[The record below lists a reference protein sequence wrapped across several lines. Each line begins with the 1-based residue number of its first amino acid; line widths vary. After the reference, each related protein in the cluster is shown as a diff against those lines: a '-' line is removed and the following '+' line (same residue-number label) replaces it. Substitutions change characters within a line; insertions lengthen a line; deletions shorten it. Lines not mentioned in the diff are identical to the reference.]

1 MAQGSSSPC
10 LFNNLSDDENDSHFC
25 LMARGSK
32 VQESTVSS
40 SPISSS
46 STPSCDIENIDEEKE
61 MEDNMIKK
69 FGKKGHKEIKK
80 LLDKLEEKKTCLSLK
95 RKETLL

>member
-1 MAQGSSSPC
+1 VGQQWDSSDEDEEPKKQGMATIAMAQGSSSPR
-10 LFNNLSDDENDSHFC
+10 LFNNLSDDEVHSHFC

-46 STPSCDIENIDEEKE
+46 STPSSDIENVDVQ
-61 MEDNMIKK
+61 
-69 FGKKGHKEIKK
+69 KEI
-80 LLDKLEEKKTCLSLK
+80 
-95 RKETLL
+95 